1 MRADDFDTA
10 WPFDTEEAHALRAQ
24 LIELEEQ
31 RLAAVQAQRPLRQQL
46 LDERVAMAS
55 NLDSLVRD
63 ALTELMDL
71 YRAALGEHGMAWEGL
86 LEASVLHLRAHDMHK
101 AHQAKGTPWCW
112 IGGLRQI
119 EWTAPGDIGR
129 KYSPLVTP
137 RMVQDQC
144 ERVGFI
150 GNAWASDSNGLGV
163 SLVVTSLVEPRE
175 GACTVTR

>member
-24 LIELEEQ
+24 LIELEEL
-31 RLAAVQAQRPLRQQL
+31 RLRTVQAQRPLRQQL

-86 LEASVLHLRAHDMHK
+86 LEASVLHLRAQDMHK
-101 AHQAKGTPWCW
+101 AHQAKGRPWCW
-112 IGGLRQI
+112 IGGVRQI
-119 EWTAPGDIGR
+119 EWYRDQEHFF
-129 KYSPLVTP
+129 SPLVTP